1 MKKTVYSFILALIAL
16 VIFSCSNDEPGT
28 AYMEVR
34 LTDAPGD
41 YEEVTIDIQGVEVN
55 SSTSAD
61 GWTSLDVKK
70 GVYNILKLTNGIDT
84 LLCNC
89 GLPPGHI
96 SQIRL
101 ILGDNNSLKV
111 DGQTE
116 ALPLSTPSGQQ
127 SGLKLN
133 VNADLVEGI
142 TYKML
147 LDFDAA
153 RSVVK
158 AGASGKYN
166 LKPVIRAIAEA
177 QSGAVKGV
185 VFPLASSPA
194 VYAIAGADTVGT
206 AFADQLTGRFLIKG
220 LAAGTYK
227 ITFQPATGFAVA
239 VKENVE
245 VTVGNVTDLG
255 IITF

>member
-1 MKKTVYSFILALIAL
+1 MKRNWISVVLALMAFL
-16 VIFSCSNDEPGT
+16 IFSCSNDEPGT

-41 YEEVTIDIQGVEVN
+41 YEEVNIDIQGVEVN
-55 SSTSAD
+55 SSASAD

-89 GLPPGHI
+89 GLPAGRV

-101 ILGDNNSLKV
+101 ILGDNNSLKI
-111 DGQTE
+111 DGQTQ
-116 ALPLSTPSGQQ
+116 ALPLSTPSAQQ

-142 TYKML
+142 TYKVL

-158 AGASGKYN
+158 AGTSGKYN
-166 LKPVIRAIAEA
+166 LKPVIRTIAEA

-185 VFPLASSPA
+185 VAPLVSSPA
-194 VYAIAGADTVGT
+194 VYAIAGTDTVGT
-206 AFADQLTGRFLIKG
+206 AFADPLTGRFLIKG

-227 ITFQPATGFAVA
+227 ITFEPATGFVGT
-239 VKENVE
+239 VKENV
-245 VTVGNVTDLG
+245 TVSVGVVTDLG